1 MNNLDLAIQWYEDNI
16 KIAKETLLNPD
27 NYITDLTT
35 KTKGM
40 QRAKELIS
48 QLEEAIEILKKEN
61 ERRKDENT
69 KVSG

>member
-61 ERRKDENT
+61 EKRKDENT

>member
-16 KIAKETLLNPD
+16 KIAKETLFNPD

-61 ERRKDENT
+61 ERRKR
-69 KVSG
+69 

>member
-61 ERRKDENT
+61 EKRKR
-69 KVSG
+69 